1 MRKML
6 FAVVV
11 LTLLGFLT
19 GCYPRAT
26 VTRYGVKG
34 RLVDAQTKQAITDAP
49 LTVVVD
55 EIKFTLRTNGKGDFQ
70 APSEVYWNWNRFIS
84 GPMYTSA
91 EQATIRVQ
99 SSGYQPFDITLL
111 SAPPLNPS
119 DEIIGN
125 ISGSYMLLG
134 DVELQR
140 E

>member
-1 MRKML
+1 L
-6 FAVVV
+6 SV
-11 LTLLGFLT
+11 LT

-26 VTRYGVKG
+26 VMRYGVKG
-34 RLVDAQTKQAITDAP
+34 RQIDAQTKQPIADVP

-55 EIKFTLRTNGKGDFQ
+55 EIKFTLRTNGKGNFQ

-91 EQATIRVQ
+91 ERATIRIQ
-99 SSGYQPFDITLL
+99 PSGYKPFDITLL

-119 DEIIGN
+119 DESIGN
-125 ISGSYMLLG
+125 VSGSYMLLG
-134 DVELQR
+134 DIELQR